1 MFSVADLTYENLT
14 QLQHEFYK
22 CHKQRAR
29 SIKSKME
36 MMKMELKDMMMI
48 QVGVIHAKLLQLRVM
63 LRSKRRAFTDPDAIK
78 FLETTIQVLQK

>member
-14 QLQHEFYK
+14 QLQHAFYK

-29 SIKSKME
+29 SIKLKME

-48 QVGVIHAKLLQLRVM
+48 
-63 LRSKRRAFTDPDAIK
+63 
-78 FLETTIQVLQK
+78 

>member
-29 SIKSKME
+29 SIKLKIE

-48 QVGVIHAKLLQLRVM
+48 
-63 LRSKRRAFTDPDAIK
+63 
-78 FLETTIQVLQK
+78 